1 VLHALGEPHNLFWVH
16 IFPLRDRN
24 CRMNVYFGTNAAKFK
39 ISYNCF
45 VEADDEGKVLSSSP
59 TIYKLY

>member
-1 VLHALGEPHNLFWVH
+1 VLHALGEPNNLFWVH
-16 IFPLRDRN
+16 IFSLRDRN
-24 CRMNVYFGTNAAKFK
+24 YRMNVYFGTNAAKFK
-39 ISYNCF
+39 SSHSCF